1 LNDFALHSEGRILGC
16 GGSEADQAG
25 YAATRHPIRPGNR
38 LSKVFR
44 PHGQHGRF
52 DKQLHGITSAF
63 CQLKSADPSNLDDVT
78 TFIRFAFPALLAA
91 SAFAQTQPA
100 SSDSGTSNDLFVMF
114 GSDVVRPS
122 LAPKANYNIGLGHT
136 FKFLGK
142 DPIGDEIT
150 FAYTYENGGSHG
162 FLHTDF
168 GSHTEA
174 LGLMK
179 NFPIHGTK
187 RVTGYT
193 WIQGGITSMTG
204 TPIVE
209 NRFYDGEALGAIVH
223 FSDHHSIWI
232 QEMYNKIVSVP
243 WYTTASIGYTRSW

>member
-1 LNDFALHSEGRILGC
+1 
-16 GGSEADQAG
+16 
-25 YAATRHPIRPGNR
+25 
-38 LSKVFR
+38 VM
-44 PHGQHGRF
+44 
-52 DKQLHGITSAF
+52 SAF
-63 CQLKSADPSNLDDVT
+63 CQPRPLRQSILDDVKT
-78 TFIRFAFPALLAA
+78 TICLAPAALLVASFAFGQSTPAPE
-91 SAFAQTQPA
+91 SA
-100 SSDSGTSNDLFVMF
+100 DSGTSNDLFVMF
-114 GSDVVRPS
+114 GSDFVRPG

-136 FKFLGK
+136 FKFLKK

-179 NFPIHGTK
+179 NFAIPGTK

-204 TPIVE
+204 NAFVL
-209 NRFYDGEALGAIVH
+209 NRFYDGESLGAIIH
-223 FSDHHSIWI
+223 FNDHHSIWI
-232 QEMYNKIVSVP
+232 QETYNKIVSIP
-243 WYTTASIGYTRSW
+243 WYTTACIGYTRSW